1 MSIATTEYNALLDRV
16 RALEERVNNIVTA
29 LSKMITIDQVAQ
41 LGLIRQTE
49 VAQHAVRL
57 EGIETRLEEL
67 ESYHRT

>member
-1 MSIATTEYNALLDRV
+1 MAVSSTEYEALLNRV

-29 LSKMITIDQVAQ
+29 LSKMVTIDQVTQ

-49 VAQHAVRL
+49 VAQHNVRL
-57 EGIETRLEEL
+57 EGIEARLEEL